1 MPSTGRLYHPLALDA
16 VEDIEEYRPGGYHP
30 VHLADTY
37 HERYKILHKLGSGG
51 FSTTWLTRDTVGE
64 RYAALKILKAEET
77 EACSELSVLE
87 RITELRTDHPGQKH
101 VRTLIDQFSIRG
113 PNGCHICLVTDVA
126 GPSLHDL
133 YNIVGAGFIAGARRL
148 RTENARSVIKQV
160 VDAVDFLHSNKI
172 CHGDLTISNVLL
184 KLESMDS
191 WTEEEVYQRL
201 GTPNKVV
208 LTTASGSEPSKSG
221 PQYIVENANMPDAT
235 CLTNDILLVDRG
247 ESFFFENLPKPENVG
262 VPYMYRAPETVFDS
276 VYTPSWEAWSLACLL
291 FEIRAGNPL
300 FTSIMGSKDEIIQQM
315 VQMKGKLP
323 EPWWSAWDRRS
334 KLFDED
340 GKPLKE
346 WPNGRVMAQEYPLE
360 EMIAD
365 IGSEDE
371 EAAISG
377 PCAPMLEPSWT
388 KVPHDEAESM
398 RDLMDGIL
406 QWMPE
411 ERMSVGRIRQHRWI
425 TGQPIEDCAQPE
437 GSPV

>member
-16 VEDIEEYRPGGYHP
+16 VEDIEEYRLGGYHP

-172 CHGDLTISNVLL
+172 CHGGKQTFSLL
-184 KLESMDS
+184 LLLFLATDCPC
-191 WTEEEVYQRL
+191 R
-201 GTPNKVV
+201 
-208 LTTASGSEPSKSG
+208 
-221 PQYIVENANMPDAT
+221 PDHIERAIEARVHGF
-235 CLTNDILLVDRG
+235 LDRG
-247 ESFFFENLPKPENVG
+247 RSLPKTRHAQQSGLNDSFRF
-262 VPYMYRAPETVFDS
+262 RA
-276 VYTPSWEAWSLACLL
+276 
-291 FEIRAGNPL
+291 
-300 FTSIMGSKDEIIQQM
+300 
-315 VQMKGKLP
+315 
-323 EPWWSAWDRRS
+323 
-334 KLFDED
+334 
-340 GKPLKE
+340 
-346 WPNGRVMAQEYPLE
+346 
-360 EMIAD
+360 
-365 IGSEDE
+365 
-371 EAAISG
+371 
-377 PCAPMLEPSWT
+377 
-388 KVPHDEAESM
+388 
-398 RDLMDGIL
+398 
-406 QWMPE
+406 
-411 ERMSVGRIRQHRWI
+411 
-425 TGQPIEDCAQPE
+425 
-437 GSPV
+437 